1 LLKSELQSKDTV
13 DKTTVREI
21 INGLEFDNELSK
33 DVLNSVLDSIIRI
46 EELSAEEAASVGN
59 VMSNMMKYAGGTDCD
74 AEGEVTENLRSNA
87 KEYLDRISEGMAS
100 GAVTGGNDL
109 ISKTDNFN
117 VLVSRTTEC
126 RIEELIFDMD
136 DEASPVIRLK
146 PYGL

>member
-1 LLKSELQSKDTV
+1 
-13 DKTTVREI
+13 
-21 INGLEFDNELSK
+21 
-33 DVLNSVLDSIIRI
+33 
-46 EELSAEEAASVGN
+46 
-59 VMSNMMKYAGGTDCD
+59 MMKYAGGTDCD